1 MVREELRLPPHE
13 LPERMLQAVW
23 AALDS
28 QKVGFITAGIFGQF
42 MRRGEPEAESVSKEQ
57 QITGI
62 RWRPDQLREEVVELP
77 RGGVEEAAFEARRS
91 EMVDP
96 AFETSFTV
104 EARPPRLPTP

>member
-1 MVREELRLPPHE
+1 M
-13 LPERMLQAVW
+13 W
-23 AALDS
+23 AALDE

-104 EARPPRLPTP
+104 EARPASRPPSL